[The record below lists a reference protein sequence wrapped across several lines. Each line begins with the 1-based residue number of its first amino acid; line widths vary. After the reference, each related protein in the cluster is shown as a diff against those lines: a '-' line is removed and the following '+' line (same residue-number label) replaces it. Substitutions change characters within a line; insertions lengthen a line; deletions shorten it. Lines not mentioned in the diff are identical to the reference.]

1 MDGAIIASSG
11 VSDDFLDKVA
21 NALDASPF
29 KNVAGAASKFHA
41 GQVRMAGKGAS
52 KAVVGIGGKVL
63 SYANVQV
70 VQFSASSAD
79 ELESKLN
86 GLSTLNL
93 DDAIAN
99 ATLAQLLTLSEG
111 SSAAVKAVANAQPLA
126 DVSSVDGGAVS
137 ALASSL

>member
-1 MDGAIIASSG
+1 MGGMDGAIIASSG

-52 KAVVGIGGKVL
+52 KAVVGIDCSG
-63 SYANVQV
+63 ADAA
-70 VQFSASSAD
+70 SAA

-99 ATLAQLLTLSEG
+99 ATLAQLLT
-111 SSAAVKAVANAQPLA
+111 
-126 DVSSVDGGAVS
+126 
-137 ALASSL
+137 